1 MEELKGK
8 TIMRVYQDNEYEL
21 FFIDSKSDIHKFTCT
36 GDCCSESWWREICNL
51 NEMVGKEITDVLM
64 HSVQL
69 EYGTRQDSDISEVF
83 VIKCDSDYQNT
94 IIEHRN
100 SSNGYYSGMVEYAK
114 VDELPSTA
122 REIVMD
128 FVQQ

>member
-8 TIMRVYQDNEYEL
+8 TIMRVYQDNEDEL
-21 FFIDSKSDIHKFTCT
+21 FFVDSGNKIHKFLCS
-36 GDCCSESWWREICNL
+36 GDCCSESWWREIYNL
-51 NEMVGKEITDVLM
+51 NEMIGKEITDVLM
-64 HSVQL
+64 RSVQL
-69 EYGTRQDSDISEVF
+69 DYSTRQDSDISEVF

-100 SSNGYYSGMVEYAK
+100 SSNGYYSGTVDHTI
-114 VDELPSTA
+114 VDELPPTA

-128 FVQQ
+128 FVKQ